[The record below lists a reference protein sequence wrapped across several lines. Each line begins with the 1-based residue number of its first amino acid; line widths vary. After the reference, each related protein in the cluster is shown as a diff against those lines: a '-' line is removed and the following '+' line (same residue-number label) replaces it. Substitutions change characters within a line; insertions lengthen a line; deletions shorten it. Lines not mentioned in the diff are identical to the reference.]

1 MIMSILIYFQM
12 ARVEKLA
19 RRLFSSNIEWMSY
32 QQQQFAKLE
41 SGKCNPKSKVLVNL
55 QNLNDV
61 DR

>member
-1 MIMSILIYFQM
+1 M

-41 SGKCNPKSKVLVNL
+41 SGKCKPKSKVLVNL